1 MSQEDIVPP
10 AEQQQDRCCASMG
23 DSQLKPVPGKTR
35 AEAERLQLCL
45 LPPSPEAKRHGSLPP
60 MAKYAE
66 KHNVIN
72 FRTCENAVF
81 LGPQSLVKVRNFL

>member
-60 MAKYAE
+60 NPTLCWPLPGRTKHGVGMAGRE
-66 KHNVIN
+66 P
-72 FRTCENAVF
+72 EDWS
-81 LGPQSLVKVRNFL
+81 G